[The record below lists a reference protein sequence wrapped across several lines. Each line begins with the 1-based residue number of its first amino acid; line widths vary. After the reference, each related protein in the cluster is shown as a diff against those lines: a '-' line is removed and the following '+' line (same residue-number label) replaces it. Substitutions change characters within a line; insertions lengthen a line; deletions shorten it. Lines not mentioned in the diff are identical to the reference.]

1 MELFH
6 VAYEGRVVNKAAKSS
21 WINGNADLM
30 PLARRMMHV
39 GVTKEAEMNVSPY
52 FCDVPTHSNLADDP
66 SKGSFDA
73 CERLRA
79 KRRLLDKPLLAQCA
93 GLSHA

>member
-52 FCDVPTHSNLADDP
+52 FCHVPTHANLADDP
-66 SKGSFDA
+66 STND
-73 CERLRA
+73 
-79 KRRLLDKPLLAQCA
+79 
-93 GLSHA
+93 